1 MKRRISDDVS
11 IGEML
16 KMREQGM
23 TNHDIAKSLGCN
35 YVTIL
40 RYIGKQPKG
49 LDRIKA
55 FTEEPAKPVQEISSE
70 KRWKPRLKVEHETV
84 SAYGITAEIDYSCE
98 SVKTAIDIS
107 FSAIPDLVSMALE
120 LARRIEEAAPGM
132 VVPNERQR

>member
-40 RYIGKQPKG
+40 KYIGKQPKG
-49 LDRIKA
+49 LDRIAA
-55 FTEEPAKPVQEISSE
+55 FTEEPAKPIPEVPNG
-70 KRWKPRLKVEHETV
+70 KRWKPNLKVEHETV

-120 LARRIEEAAPGM
+120 LARRIEETAHGAGTP
-132 VVPNERQR
+132 